1 MRTQFQNQVLF
12 LTNRVTLDSITS
24 HCTYFSRYEKQS
36 NTNISCSLS
45 GYQEASALH
54 RVCGTTNTFVSK
66 MGLIASC
73 VVIVEVSN
81 KDDHGFKVNIL

>member
-1 MRTQFQNQVLF
+1 MKSSQILIFHAVF
-12 LTNRVTLDSITS
+12 LGTKKL
-24 HCTYFSRYEKQS
+24 
-36 NTNISCSLS
+36 
-45 GYQEASALH
+45 SALH

-73 VVIVEVSN
+73 VVIVEISN